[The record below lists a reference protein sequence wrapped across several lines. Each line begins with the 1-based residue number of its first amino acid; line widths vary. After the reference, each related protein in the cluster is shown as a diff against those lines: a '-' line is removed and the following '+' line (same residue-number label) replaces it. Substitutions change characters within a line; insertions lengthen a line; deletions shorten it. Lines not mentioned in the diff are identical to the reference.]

1 MKNQNSKLSK
11 IGLMLVLASSS
22 PRRQEL
28 LRNARILFKACPAEI
43 PEIRRDGETPADFAR
58 RLACEKAR
66 AVFDAALPSAGTL
79 VLGADTVVVVD
90 GEVLGKPANEDDA
103 LRMLR
108 LLSGRRHE
116 VTTGVCLTGYDA
128 GAENPGGRRIFEDVQ
143 AETTE
148 VCFSS
153 LRDEDIQDYVATGEP
168 MDKAGAYAIQGV
180 ASRWVTRISGDY
192 FNVMGLPVA
201 LVCRMLRKHGAL

>member
-1 MKNQNSKLSK
+1 
-11 IGLMLVLASSS
+11 MLVLASSS

-43 PEIRRDGETPADFAR
+43 PEIRRDGEAPAEFAR
-58 RLACEKAR
+58 RLAREKAR
-66 AVFDAALPSAGTL
+66 AVFDATLPPAGTL

-128 GAENPGGRRIFEDVQ
+128 GAGKPGGRRIFEDVQ

-148 VCFSS
+148 VCFGS
-153 LRDEDIQDYVATGEP
+153 LSDDDIQDYVATGEP

-192 FNVMGLPVA
+192 CNVMGLPVA
-201 LVCRMLRKHGAL
+201 LVCRLLRKHGAL